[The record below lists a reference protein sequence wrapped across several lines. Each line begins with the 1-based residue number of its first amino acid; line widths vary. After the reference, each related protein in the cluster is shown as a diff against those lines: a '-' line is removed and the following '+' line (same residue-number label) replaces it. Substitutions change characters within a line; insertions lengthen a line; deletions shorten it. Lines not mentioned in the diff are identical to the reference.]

1 VHDSI
6 LELFIINDERTQLT
20 LLSGILSKE
29 GYRCHGFS
37 SATAALEALDA
48 GATPA
53 LILTDIQMPDIDGW
67 QLCKLLRSA
76 RYRHVNAVPIIAV
89 SAVFSGNEPTKALA
103 NLDVAAF
110 ITMPL
115 SAKVLCTT
123 VRNVLSGSVVT
134 SLFSTVVCS
143 GFSVDSVGGL
153 HQQLSLLGYEVV
165 VLSNTLLL
173 EQWQHLHNLEIVLLG
188 GDIGLQCSMIERL
201 RTTGY
206 EQHIISA
213 SSNPEHVAQCLE
225 SGADR
230 WLYQP
235 IDSAALAALIKLIK
249 KESASRHLENI
260 LQKRTAQ
267 LEESRR
273 WFELLMESMPEPV
286 CIISKTFHFEYCNK
300 SALELFGELDKNA
313 LCHEVFC
320 NNSQPCP
327 ECSLYQLTTQPRL
340 RFQLHASRLERF
352 FSVAA
357 SKLSYDNNTDSF
369 LLVLSDIT
377 EEIRLKNLL
386 KQAEKM
392 EALGQLAGG
401 IAHDFNNILGAV
413 LGHCELLELEMGESK
428 TKLHI
433 PALLTRV
440 STIRSA
446 AQRAAQL
453 VGQLLAF
460 SRQGKYKS
468 VQVDM
473 HKIID
478 EAIQLLE
485 RTIDKSILIKTHF
498 AASTYGV
505 RGDASQ
511 LHNVIVNLAINARD
525 AMEHGG
531 ELSFYTANSVLNAE
545 DATARALNPGTFL
558 QIIVKD
564 SGCGIEPANLEKI
577 FNPFFTTK
585 SPDKGTGLGLASV
598 YGIVKNHQGQIQVK
612 SSSAQGSEFEILF
625 PCEDITQNLEPAPAV
640 QKAAKPH
647 RAKHSRSKSQASLL
661 VVDDEQMVR
670 EAIMDVLRLTGYHVE
685 GCSSGEE
692 ALERYR
698 LNPYF
703 AIVLLDM
710 IMPGMGGLGCLKQLL
725 ELTPHQSVIMVT
737 GYSNDKSIEEA
748 LACGARALITKP
760 FTKEQLLGTVAD
772 VLKSQPLA
780 P

>member
-1 VHDSI
+1 
-6 LELFIINDERTQLT
+6 
-20 LLSGILSKE
+20 
-29 GYRCHGFS
+29 
-37 SATAALEALDA
+37 LEALDT

-53 LILTDIQMPDIDGW
+53 LIITDIQMPDIDGW

-76 RYRHVNAVPIIAV
+76 RYRHVNVVPIIAV
-89 SAVFSGNEPTKALA
+89 SAIFSGNEPTKALA

-115 SAKVLCTT
+115 SAKVLCAT
-123 VRNVLSGSVVT
+123 VRKVLSGSVVS
-134 SLFSTVVCS
+134 SLFSTVACC
-143 GFSVDSVGGL
+143 GFSAQSVRDL
-153 HQQLSLLGYEVV
+153 QHQLSSLGYEVEI
-165 VLSNTLLL
+165 LEYAHLLA
-173 EQWQHLHNLEIVLLG
+173 QWPNLHNLEIVLLG
-188 GDIGLQCSMIERL
+188 GALEQQCSTIELL
-201 RTTGY
+201 RTNGF
-206 EQHIISA
+206 EHHIIAA
-213 SSNPEHVAQCLE
+213 SSNPVHIAQCLE

-230 WLYQP
+230 WLYEP
-235 IDSAALAALIKLIK
+235 IDRAALAALIKLIK

-286 CIISKTFHFEYCNK
+286 CIISPTYHFEYCNK
-300 SALELFGELDKNA
+300 SALELIGEFDKNA

-320 NNSQPCP
+320 NHPDPCP
-327 ECSLYQLTTQPRL
+327 ECPLHLLKTQPRM
-340 RFQLHASRLERF
+340 RFQMHATRLERF
-352 FSVAA
+352 FSVSA
-357 SKLSYDNNTDSF
+357 SKLSYDNSTDSF

-413 LGHCELLELEMGESK
+413 LGHCELLELEMNVNKSK
-428 TKLHI
+428 IQI
-433 PALLTRV
+433 PALLSRV

-460 SRQGKYKS
+460 SRQGKYTS

-478 EAIQLLE
+478 EAILLLE
-485 RTIDKSILIKTHF
+485 RTIDKSIQISTHF
-498 AASTYGV
+498 EASCFGV

-511 LHNVIVNLAINARD
+511 LHNVIINLAINARD

-531 ELSFYTANSVLNAE
+531 ELSFTTANTVL
-545 DATARALNPGTFL
+545 DADDASARALKAGAFL
-558 QIIVKD
+558 QILVKD
-564 SGCGIEPANLEKI
+564 SGCGIDASNLEKI

-612 SSSAQGSEFEILF
+612 SSSAKGSEFEILF
-625 PCEDITQNLEPAPAV
+625 PCEHINQTSEPPPAA
-640 QKAAKPH
+640 QKKIKKH
-647 RAKHSRSKSQASLL
+647 KTKHSTQAHQPTVL
-661 VVDDEQMVR
+661 VADDEPMVR
-670 EAIMDVLRLTGYHVE
+670 EAIMDVLSMSGYHVE

-698 LNPYF
+698 LGQHYD
-703 AIVLLDM
+703 AVLLDM
-710 IMPGMGGLGCLKQLL
+710 IMPGMGGLECLKQLL
-725 ELTPHQSVIMVT
+725 ESAPHQPIIMVT
-737 GYSNDKSIEEA
+737 GYSDDKSIEEA
-748 LACGARALITKP
+748 LRRGACALITKP
-760 FTKEQLLGTVAD
+760 FTKDKLLGTVAA
-772 VLKSQPLA
+772 VLKKQALSS
-780 P
+780 